1 VNDLVCYAPETD
13 IMAAQRAD
21 NARTDELFFAWLAQ
35 QRVAAGTHSEE
46 LSDTALVAEAQ
57 GFVQTNPTDT
67 REKWLRNLTAQNL
80 GSSVHQLQTACGVP
94 GIGWKKKKGRA
105 GWFVAMNGVISW
117 SISRPKGLWMMMMA
131 RATRNM

>member
-1 VNDLVCYAPETD
+1 MNDLVCYAPETD
-13 IMAAQRAD
+13 IIAAQRAD

-94 GIGWKKKKGRA
+94 GIGGKRKK
-105 GWFVAMNGVISW
+105 
-117 SISRPKGLWMMMMA
+117 SRMFRRYEWCDILEHFKAKGLVDDDDG
-131 RATRNM
+131 TSNQ

>member
-1 VNDLVCYAPETD
+1 
-13 IMAAQRAD
+13 MAAQRAD

-35 QRVAAGTHSEE
+35 QMVAAGTHSEE

-57 GFVQTNPTDT
+57 SFVQTNPTDA

-94 GIGWKKKKGRA
+94 GIGGKRKK
-105 GWFVAMNGVISW
+105 
-117 SISRPKGLWMMMMA
+117 SRMVRRYEWCDIVEHFKAKGLVDDDDG
-131 RATRNM
+131 TSNP